1 MLPRAATALLL
12 LLALALGPA
21 SGRQLHQAAPGAEA
35 SRPALTTTQTPPSPT
50 RVGVWAAFFPL
61 LYQEPPGSSNYVGE
75 HGPGPVQGA
84 VNTAAAR
91 VRAAQASGGLGV
103 QAVPAS
109 PSVSKQCSSALCI
122 C

>member
-1 MLPRAATALLL
+1 MLPRAAAALLL

-35 SRPALTTTQTPPSPT
+35 SRPVLTTTQTPPSPT

-61 LYQEPPGSSNYVGE
+61 LFQEPPGSNNYVGE
-75 HGPGPVQGA
+75 HGPVQGA